1 MELKIQPY
9 EQAQPISWNFE
20 ELKAELTA
28 KLETYKTLQYTP
40 EQIAAAKTDRA
51 GLNNLKKALNDERIR
66 REKEFL
72 EPFNTFKAQIREL
85 CDLIDEPVKLIDAQV
100 KEYEEMEKREK
111 REACQKIF
119 YGTEGLPD
127 WLKYE
132 QIENVKWYNKTT
144 SIKAVTE
151 EIEAKINHINVD
163 IKMLSALPDF
173 SFEAIEVYK
182 ETLDSGKALIE
193 GNRLADIQK
202 RKEEAER
209 QAQITVER
217 AETPEIPFVEGEV
230 VEITADE
237 TKGVEKAVWLKFE
250 ALLTVS
256 QAAELKAFFKFNG
269 IDYKPIKEDI

>member
-51 GLNNLKKALNDERIR
+51 GLNNLKKALSDERIR

-72 EPFNTFKAQIREL
+72 EPFNLFKAQINEL
-85 CDLIDEPVKLIDAQV
+85 VTLINEPVQLIDKQI
-100 KEYEEMEKREK
+100 KEFEEMEKREK
-111 REACQKIF
+111 RNACIAIF
-119 YGTEGLPD
+119 DDIEDKPE
-127 WLKYE
+127 WLRFE
-132 QIENVKWYNKTT
+132 QIENPKWINKTT
-144 SIKAVTE
+144 SIKAITE
-151 EIEAKINHINVD
+151 EIEAKINRVNVD
-163 IKMLSALPDF
+163 IKMLLALPEF

-202 RKEEAER
+202 RKAEAER
-209 QAQITVER
+209 QAQMPVEQT
-217 AETPEIPFVEGEV
+217 ETAEIPFVDGEV

-237 TKGVEKAVWLKFE
+237 PKAEETRVWLSFRAYLSKSD
-250 ALLTVS
+250 AL
-256 QAAELKAFFKFNG
+256 ELKAFLYAMG
-269 IDYKPIKEDI
+269 IQYEAIRG